1 MAEESK
7 TKISFSGRVKEELRK
22 KDFTAY
28 EKVINIGDV
37 DSKDLEMR
45 SFIRD
50 RFLNEGS
57 ITDPKK
63 DYHLEFVC
71 DDADDADRISDGLYT
86 YSLEPRIMERNNH
99 LVVYLKDA
107 AQISDVLNLMGA
119 VDGLMEFENVRIL
132 KEVSEKVNRRV
143 NCETANLQRTVSAGI
158 RQVADIELIDRELGL
173 NKIDPGLREIAL
185 KRLEDPNASLSELAE
200 SLSEPIGKS
209 GANHRMR
216 KLAKIADDIRKKT
229 ADGV

>member
-37 DSKDLEMR
+37 DSRDLEMR
-45 SFIRD
+45 SFIRE
-50 RFLNEGS
+50 RFLNAGS

-229 ADGV
+229 ANGV